1 MRDVFV
7 TDTVAVV
14 QEGSPHLRVVW
25 TEAARPLRRRGG
37 RVLTRWLA
45 GLTTRSARVGRWHGY
60 ATKRISPYRIYL
72 PIVLLLIGAGLVTA
86 WMGDQFIDLAEL
98 VHTKSTILQKTDAGV
113 HDWAVSRRT
122 AGATQFFI
130 AMTLLGGPVG
140 LAVIVL
146 LVTIV
151 LLVRKRFR
159 WVGYLLVTCGGGA
172 LLNLEL
178 KRYFARARPD
188 VAEMLRL
195 AHGYSFPSGHAMG
208 STVTFGAL
216 AYLAFRVAKTW
227 RMKAACIALAITLIA
242 SIALSRV
249 YLGAHWISDVGAG
262 VAAGTVWV
270 AATTVAYETIR
281 RVRLLREARVLNARS
296 AG

>member
-1 MRDVFV
+1 MLYLGFV
-7 TDTVAVV
+7 ALFLILWGVLY
-14 QEGSPHLRVVW
+14 GLI
-25 TEAARPLRRRGG
+25 PLLRRGG
-37 RVLTRWLA
+37 TMLTRRVA
-45 GLTTRSARVGRWHGY
+45 RLTARSARVGRWHGY

-72 PIVLLLIGAGLVTA
+72 PIVLLLIGAGLLTA

-98 VHTKSTILQKTDAGV
+98 VHSKSTVLQKTDAGV

-122 AGATQFFI
+122 AGATQFFV
-130 AMTLLGGPVG
+130 AMTIIGGPAG
-140 LAVIVL
+140 LAVIVMAVAML
-146 LVTIV
+146 LV
-151 LLVRKRFR
+151 LRKRYR
-159 WVGYLLVTCGGGA
+159 WLAYLLVTCGGGA

-178 KRYFARARPD
+178 KRYFARARPA

-216 AYLAFRVAKTW
+216 AYLGFRVAKTW
-227 RMKAACIALAITLIA
+227 RVKAACIALAITLTA
-242 SIALSRV
+242 SVALSRV

-262 VAAGTVWV
+262 AAAGTVWV
-270 AATTVAYETIR
+270 AATTVAYETFR
-281 RVRLLREARVLNARS
+281 RVRLLRATRVLDTRS

>member
-1 MRDVFV
+1 M
-7 TDTVAVV
+7 
-14 QEGSPHLRVVW
+14 LY
-25 TEAARPLRRRGG
+25 AAFILAFLILWAILYGVLPLLRRAGTA
-37 RVLTRWLA
+37 LTRRLA
-45 GLTTRSARVGRWHGY
+45 RLTTRSTLIGRWHEY
-60 ATKRISPYRIYL
+60 ATRRISPYRVYL
-72 PIVLLLIGAGLVTA
+72 PIILLLIGAGLVTA

-98 VHTKSTILQKTDAGV
+98 VHSKSPVLQQTDAGV

-122 AGATQFFI
+122 AGATQFFV
-130 AMTLLGGPVG
+130 AMTMIGGPVG

-151 LLVRKRFR
+151 LLIRKRYR
-159 WVGYLLVTCGGGA
+159 WVAYLLVTCGGGV

-216 AYLAFRVAKTW
+216 AYLAFRVAQTW
-227 RMKAACIALAITLIA
+227 RLKAACIALAITLIA
-242 SIALSRV
+242 SVALSRV

-262 VAAGTVWV
+262 IAVGTVWV

-281 RVRLLREARVLNARS
+281 RVRLLRATRVLNARS

>member
-1 MRDVFV
+1 MLYLAFV
-7 TDTVAVV
+7 ALFLILWGVLY
-14 QEGSPHLRVVW
+14 GLLPL
-25 TEAARPLRRRGG
+25 LRRS
-37 RVLTRWLA
+37 VAMLTRRLA
-45 GLTTRSARVGRWHGY
+45 RLTARSARIGRWHGY
-60 ATKRISPYRIYL
+60 ATKRISPYRVYL
-72 PIVLLLIGAGLVTA
+72 PIVLLLIGAGFLTA
-86 WMGDQFIDLAEL
+86 WMSDQFIDLAEL
-98 VHTKSTILQKTDAGV
+98 VHAKSTTLQQTDAGV

-122 AGATQFFI
+122 AGATQFFV
-130 AMTLLGGPVG
+130 AMTTIGGPVG

-146 LVTIV
+146 VVTIV
-151 LLVRKRFR
+151 LLIRKRYR
-159 WVGYLLVTCGGGA
+159 WVAYLLVTCGGGA

-216 AYLAFRVAKTW
+216 AYLAFRVSKTW
-227 RMKAACIALAITLIA
+227 RLKAACIAMAITLIA
-242 SIALSRV
+242 AIALSRV

-262 VAAGTVWV
+262 IAGGTVWV

-281 RVRLLREARVLNARS
+281 RVRLLRATRVLNARS